1 MTRYGEDG
9 EGRFLQVSGFKVV
22 YDVRKPVGR
31 RVVSLKVVC
40 DSCRAGYT
48 ELEDSQQY
56 NVVTSNYMVGG
67 GDNYTMI
74 TNNLI
79 KHLPIGALD
88 TDVMRAELE
97 QHSPITADLQDR
109 IVILA
114 DQKSSNG
121 VGSLAVDISLIFLSL
136 FSGNLI

>member
-1 MTRYGEDG
+1 M
-9 EGRFLQVSGFKVV
+9 
-22 YDVRKPVGR
+22 
-31 RVVSLKVVC
+31 
-40 DSCRAGYT
+40 
-48 ELEDSQQY
+48 
-56 NVVTSNYMVGG
+56 VTSNYMVGG

-97 QHSPITADLQDR
+97 QHSPITADLQGR

-114 DQKSSNG
+114 EQRQSSDSG
-121 VGSLAVDISLIFLSL
+121 VSSLALEISLVFLSL
-136 FSGNLI
+136 FSGDFI